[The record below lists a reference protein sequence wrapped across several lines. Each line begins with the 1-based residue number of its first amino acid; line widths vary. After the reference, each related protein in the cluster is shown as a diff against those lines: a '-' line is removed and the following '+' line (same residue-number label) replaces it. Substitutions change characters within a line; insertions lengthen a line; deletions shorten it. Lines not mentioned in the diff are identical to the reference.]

1 MATEAV
7 PSVAGE
13 GSATLAP
20 FPDGGNPP
28 DAVIFDLDGTLTETE
43 LLKVPLSFPVIPS
56 YHTSHRPSALRSF
69 ENCGKKTHL
78 V

>member
-13 GSATLAP
+13 GSTTLAP

-43 LLKVPLSFPVIPS
+43 LLKVP
-56 YHTSHRPSALRSF
+56 
-69 ENCGKKTHL
+69 
-78 V
+78 